1 MPKKGLYMYCNQNV
15 YSSNPTQKTV
25 RWFQVGND
33 FNTKKE
39 VKKVNKIP
47 YFELKVVK
55 VKKEKNKCEH
65 PFRTWESGLFYPK
78 FKCTKCG
85 EFVIPPFKMEEGNW
99 VNGENLDKIKF
110 PCFCSF
116 LVDGKERVYGELDD
130 CVNYNRQIICIKEL
144 VQQVGQLYIRMN
156 RQRYYFEFPICDLGS
171 IVKTKDIHILQG
183 KITIFE
189 EEE

>member
-1 MPKKGLYMYCNQNV
+1 MYCNQNV
-15 YSSNPTQKTV
+15 YSSNPIQKTI

-110 PCFCSF
+110 PCFCRW
-116 LVDGKERVYGELDD
+116 DYGKGSKKYLGMINCTYHKDS
-130 CVNYNRQIICIKEL
+130 CWQIIGIEEQKTEENVCRQADTLKEL
-144 VQQVGQLYIRMN
+144 IEQHN
-156 RQRYYFEFPICDLGS
+156 
-171 IVKTKDIHILQG
+171 VKILKG